1 MSFGKLE
8 KENSLDRTMA
18 ADPNR
23 VDYRIIADLIPN
35 NAKVLDVGC
44 GDGALLA
51 LLQEEKQVDGRGIEL
66 SQKGVSQAVSRGLSV
81 IQGDADE
88 DLMHYPDQSF
98 DYVVLSQTIQ
108 ATRAPNLVLAEM
120 LRIGQRAIV
129 SFPNF
134 GYWRMRANLMLKGTM
149 PVTEDLPYSW
159 YDTPNIHFC
168 TIRDFVALCDEADAN
183 ITKFIALGGNRNLL
197 ADGMPLFMKNIL
209 GEQAVLL
216 LENRG

>member
-1 MSFGKLE
+1 
-8 KENSLDRTMA
+8 MA